1 MTVSQI
7 RSIPI
12 ALFIITFL
20 CVGSISGI
28 KKTHAQ
34 VIPTAGP
41 NNINIA
47 LTPEH
52 PSPYT
57 DITVKLESFFF
68 RMDLANIVW
77 MENGSRKSG
86 GPGVTTYKTRTGGVG
101 ERTEIEA
108 IINIAG
114 YDIMRKSI
122 SISPSDID
130 ILWESPDAYV
140 PPFYRGKA
148 LPTRES
154 QIRVTAIPVVKNRA
168 GETLR
173 HNNLSYMWKRDRKA
187 AQNDSGFGKT
197 GYTFRNLMLN
207 RNETID
213 VTITS
218 QDGYTGSGMTTI
230 PIFEPKVLLYQEKD
244 GIVNYL
250 QSLNTGIQP
259 QQSSIGIRAIPF
271 FFSIDKNEGRL
282 GSVDYEWKLGQEI
295 LPTNDA
301 ENANYLFLESEKP
314 GNARVSVSL
323 KNNRWSF
330 QRAST
335 SAQIRLTR

>member
-1 MTVSQI
+1 MTVSHI
-7 RSIPI
+7 RLIPI
-12 ALFIITFL
+12 ALIIITFV
-20 CVGSISGI
+20 CVGYLSGTQ
-28 KKTHAQ
+28 KTHAQ
-34 VIPTAGP
+34 IIPTAGP

-86 GPGVTTYKTRTGGVG
+86 GPGVTTFKTKTGGVG

-114 YDIMRKSI
+114 YDIIRKSI

-130 ILWESPDAYV
+130 ILWESPDTYV
-140 PPFYRGKA
+140 PPFYRGKS

-154 QIRVTAIPVVKNRA
+154 KIRVTAIPVVKNRL

-207 RNETID
+207 RNENID
-213 VTITS
+213 VTISS
-218 QDGYTGSGMTTI
+218 QDGYTGSGTTTI
-230 PIFEPKVLLYQEKD
+230 PIFEPKILLYPENEE
-244 GIVNYL
+244 GVVNYL
-250 QSLNTGIQP
+250 QSLNTRSQT
-259 QQSSIGIRAIPF
+259 QKFNLGIRAVPYF
-271 FFSIDKNEGRL
+271 FAIDPAGKL
-282 GSVDYEWKLGQEI
+282 GSVSYEWKVGKEI
-295 LPTNDA
+295 IPAQNKETADSMLLTA
-301 ENANYLFLESEKP
+301 YKS
-314 GNARVSVSL
+314 GNTPISVSVQNDKWL
-323 KNNRWSF
+323 F
-330 QRAST
+330 QEAKT
-335 SAQIRLTR
+335 NTQIRFMQ

>member
-12 ALFIITFL
+12 ALIIITFL
-20 CVGSISGI
+20 CVGFISGG

-34 VIPTAGP
+34 VVPTAGP

-57 DITVKLESFFF
+57 DITIKLESFFF
-68 RMDLANIVW
+68 RMDLANIIW

-108 IINIAG
+108 IITIAG

-154 QIRVTAIPVVKNRA
+154 QIRASAIPVIKNRA

-173 HNNLSYMWKRDRKA
+173 HNNLSYKWKRDRKV

-207 RNETID
+207 RDEEIIVD
-213 VTITS
+213 ITS
-218 QDGYTGSGMTTI
+218 QDGYTGSGSITI
-230 PIFEPKVLLYQEKD
+230 PIFEPKILLYPENE
-244 GIVNYL
+244 GVTNYL
-250 QSLNTGIQP
+250 QSLNTGHQT
-259 QQSSIGIRAIPF
+259 QKLNLGIKAVPYFFAIDPT
-271 FFSIDKNEGRL
+271 GRL
-282 GSVDYEWKLGQEI
+282 GSMSYEWKVGKEI
-295 LPTNDA
+295 IPALNKETADTMLLTA
-301 ENANYLFLESEKP
+301 YKS
-314 GNARVSVSL
+314 GNTPISVSAQNDKWL
-323 KNNRWSF
+323 F
-330 QRAST
+330 QEART
-335 SAQIRLTR
+335 NTQIRFIQ

>member
-12 ALFIITFL
+12 ALFIITLL
-20 CVGSISGI
+20 CVGYIFGAG
-28 KKTHAQ
+28 KANAQ

-68 RMDLANIVW
+68 RMDLANIIW

-108 IINIAG
+108 IITIAG

-154 QIRVTAIPVVKNRA
+154 QIRATAIPVIKNRA

-173 HNNLSYMWKRDRKA
+173 HNNLSYTWKRDRKV

-197 GYTFRNLMLN
+197 GYLFRNLMLN
-207 RNETID
+207 RDEEIIVD
-213 VTITS
+213 ITS
-218 QDGYTGSGMTTI
+218 QDGYTGSGAITI
-230 PIFEPKVLLYQEKD
+230 PIFEPKILLYPENE
-244 GIVNYL
+244 GVTNYL
-250 QSLNTGIQP
+250 QSLNTGHQT
-259 QQSSIGIRAIPF
+259 QKLNLGIKAVPYFFAIDPAG
-271 FFSIDKNEGRL
+271 KL
-282 GSVDYEWKLGQEI
+282 GSMSYEWKVGKEI
-295 LPTNDA
+295 IPALNKETADTMLLTA
-301 ENANYLFLESEKP
+301 YKS
-314 GNARVSVSL
+314 GNTPISVSAQNDKWL
-323 KNNRWSF
+323 F
-330 QRAST
+330 QEAT
-335 SAQIRLTR
+335 TNTQIRFIQ